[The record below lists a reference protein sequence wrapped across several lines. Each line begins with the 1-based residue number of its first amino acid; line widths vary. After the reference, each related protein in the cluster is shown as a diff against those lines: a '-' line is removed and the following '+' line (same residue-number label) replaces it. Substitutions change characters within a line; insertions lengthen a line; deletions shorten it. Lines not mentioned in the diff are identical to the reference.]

1 MDKLQTKNKMIMKQI
16 DTYVESK
23 RTEMIELWEEL
34 VNIESGPKQKEGVA
48 KVISVIKSELEDIGL
63 ETKVLSMPNA
73 GDVFT
78 AFWKNTNKEKPI
90 IFLGHTDTVFKP
102 GVIKMFPFSID
113 DNGFA
118 HGPGVLDMKGGLVI
132 ALYTIKA
139 LKEIGYTRYPIKL
152 VLAGDEETMHK
163 DSTAAEVL
171 ASEIRG
177 AGGIELRNR
186 LPR

>member
-73 GDVFT
+73 
-78 AFWKNTNKEKPI
+78 
-90 IFLGHTDTVFKP
+90 
-102 GVIKMFPFSID
+102 
-113 DNGFA
+113 
-118 HGPGVLDMKGGLVI
+118 
-132 ALYTIKA
+132 
-139 LKEIGYTRYPIKL
+139 
-152 VLAGDEETMHK
+152 
-163 DSTAAEVL
+163 
-171 ASEIRG
+171 
-177 AGGIELRNR
+177 
-186 LPR
+186 